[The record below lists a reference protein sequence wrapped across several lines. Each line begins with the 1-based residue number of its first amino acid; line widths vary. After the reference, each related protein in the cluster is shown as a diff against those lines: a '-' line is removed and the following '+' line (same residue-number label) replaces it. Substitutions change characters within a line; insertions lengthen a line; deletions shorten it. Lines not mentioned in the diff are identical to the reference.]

1 MFELKYHKY
10 IILLMTLG
18 ITVSQEADT
27 TLVEE
32 ETGEMYTSVEVNFSE
47 DQGNTNFRS
56 LYYGFDYTLIGDAGP
71 LKDTELFFAFNRSD
85 DLINGEPFSDD
96 QSITLKFDVWANQR
110 FSPFLF
116 YQKTFDKTTGLKNR
130 QNIGFGAKLGLFRWF
145 SVSYAFLS
153 ETEIYDSFYGYTD
166 SLAVPYYSYTD
177 SVWYG
182 EYNYTDSVLLDE
194 DYYYY
199 YGDAGYGSYF
209 YTDSILVDAWI
220 EYTDS
225 TITDSL
231 YTRTDSVDLGGESK
245 FFRHSIRPKIK
256 LKLFD
261 ENLVFDYRFYY
272 KPRIDNFE
280 DFLLEH
286 ELKITLSTFYEAV
299 NVNFNFTNK
308 YNSRYDPNRNPDKG
322 IANLY
327 DMNDQNI
334 SIGFEFMF

>member
-1 MFELKYHKY
+1 MYKFKNLKVLA
-10 IILLMTLG
+10 I
-18 ITVSQEADT
+18 ITVFSVIIAQDTDT
-27 TLVEE
+27 TTVEE
-32 ETGEMYTSVEVNFSE
+32 ENGEMYTNFEISFSE
-47 DQGNTNFRS
+47 DKGNTDFRS
-56 LYYGFDYTLIGDAGP
+56 LYYGFDYTLIGNAGP
-71 LKDTELFFAFNRSD
+71 FNDTELFFAFNRSD
-85 DLINGEPFSDD
+85 DLVNGEPFSDD
-96 QSITLKFDVWANQR
+96 QSITLKFDMWANQR

-116 YQKTFDKTTGLKNR
+116 YQKTFDKTTGLQNR
-130 QNIGFGAKLGLFRWF
+130 QNIGLGAKLGLFNWF

-153 ETEIYDSFYGYTD
+153 ESETYDSYYGYTD
-166 SLAVPYYSYTD
+166 SLAQNYYTYTD

-182 EYNYTDSVLLDE
+182 EYSYTDSVLLDE

-199 YGDAGYGSYF
+199 YGDPGYGSYF
-209 YTDSILVDAWI
+209 YTDSILVDAWT

-225 TITDSL
+225 TITDTI
-231 YTRTDSVDLGGESK
+231 YTRTDSVNLGGEEK
-245 FFRHSIRPKIK
+245 FFRHSFRPKIK

-272 KPRIDNFE
+272 KPRVDNFQ

-286 ELKITLSTFYEAV
+286 ELKISFSTFYDAI

-308 YNSRYDPNRNPDKG
+308 YNSRYDASVNEDKG

-334 SIGFEFMF
+334 SVGFVFSF